1 MRRGVI
7 VVALG
12 LGLLVL
18 LRTTVLRSEDDEGR
32 VRLGAG
38 PMSKDASAAIDA
50 FFARY
55 VADDGRVVRH
65 DEGGDTVSEG
75 QAYAML
81 MAVAEGD
88 RSRFERVWK
97 WTKANLQRPD
107 GLLSWK
113 WRDGKVVDDS
123 PATDADLDA
132 ARALVIA
139 GRTLP
144 APELIEEGNRMGKA
158 VLDHETMQ
166 LGPDDDLVL
175 LAGPWAK
182 EDRVVNPSY
191 VAPCTYEELD
201 AASPDARWQR
211 LTTSGYAMAESLMA
225 DGRLPSDWATIEA
238 GKGELRPSGP
248 PDDPGSPPKYGLD
261 AARLPIRLA
270 EACDDRG
277 RALAA
282 EFWPRLRGLDG
293 GGAAIAYTLDGK
305 RLEGGD
311 NPLGLIASASAATA
325 AGEKDEA
332 QRLLSDAARLEKRHS
347 TYYGAAWIAMGQ
359 ALLRPAQG
367 GEGR

>member
-38 PMSKDASAAIDA
+38 PMSKGASAAIDA

-132 ARALVIA
+132 ARALVMA
-139 GRTLP
+139 GRRWP
-144 APELIEEGNRMGKA
+144 APELLAEGNRIGKA
-158 VLDHETMQ
+158 VLDHET
-166 LGPDDDLVL
+166 LDAGGEADLVL

-182 EDRVVNPSY
+182 ERRLVNPSY
-191 VAPCTYEELD
+191 VSPCTYKELD
-201 AASPDARWQR
+201 AAAPDQRWKR
-211 LTTSGYAMAESLMA
+211 LATSGYAMTESLLA
-225 DGRLPSDWATIEA
+225 EGRLPSDWARFESDGAQARPI
-238 GKGELRPSGP
+238 GK
-248 PDDPGSPPKYGLD
+248 PDDPESPPQYGLD
-261 AARLPIRLA
+261 AARLPFRLA
-270 EACDDRG
+270 EACDGRG
-277 RALAA
+277 PELAA
-282 EFWPRLRGLDG
+282 KLWPRLRGLDG
-293 GGAAIAYTLDGK
+293 GGAAVAYSLDGK
-305 RLEGGD
+305 RLDADE
-311 NPLGLIASASAATA
+311 NPVGLVAAAAAARA
-325 AGEKDEA
+325 AGQEDQAE
-332 QRLLSDAARLEKRHS
+332 RLLSDATKLERRHS
-347 TYYGAAWIAMGQ
+347 TYYGAAWLALGQ
-359 ALLRPAQG
+359 ALLGPAEDGDLQ
-367 GEGR
+367 